1 MIRVLIKASS
11 PGVKAG
17 LESLIRVNPSLY
29 IIGSS
34 VDGPDIAE
42 GPIADVQPDVV
53 LAEIESRDDENIP
66 EVLDA
71 AANGVSVI
79 LLVHGSSAEWT
90 NSLRQGIKGVLP
102 SSVTGPEVA
111 AAIEAAAA
119 GLVVFHPS
127 EVESLFQL
135 KKMNE
140 PPEILPESLTP
151 REIEVLR
158 LLADGL
164 GNKEIASRLVISEH
178 TVKYHVT
185 SIMGKLG
192 AASRTEAVMIGI
204 RHGIV
209 LI

>member
-11 PGVKAG
+11 AVVRAG
-17 LESLIRVNPSLY
+17 LESLVRVNPSFY
-29 IIGSS
+29 TISS
-34 VDGPDIAE
+34 TDESDTAGAMP
-42 GPIADVQPDVV
+42 DVQPDVV
-53 LAEIESRDDENIP
+53 LVEIESRDDENIS
-66 EVLDA
+66 EALEEA
-71 AANGVSVI
+71 ASGVPVI
-79 LLVHGSSAEWT
+79 LLVHGSLAEWSD
-90 NSLRQGIKGVLP
+90 SLRQGVKGVLP
-102 SSVTGPEVA
+102 SNATGSQMS

-119 GLVVFHPS
+119 GLVVVHPS
-127 EVESLFQL
+127 EVESFFPL
-135 KKMNE
+135 KRVNE
-140 PPEILPESLTP
+140 TSEIPPEPLTP

-164 GNKEIASRLVISEH
+164 GNKEIASRLGISEH

-192 AASRTEAVMIGI
+192 AASRTEAVTLGI